1 MSGLT
6 LQDASPPTPPDPAA
20 PTERAVM
27 LAADTIG
34 DIMGFWN
41 FKPSMG
47 KVWTVLYLSRSP
59 LSADEIELRTG
70 LSSGMVNMAIQELLQ
85 WQVIRKAW
93 APGER
98 RRRYEAETDVVSMVT
113 RVFRER
119 ELRMIDEMV
128 GRLEQAMHILESEG
142 LSSVPD
148 QMMHRRFVAT
158 RVGLLLNL
166 ARAGR
171 LVVEQ
176 LGRAGTFDLGTIRH
190 TLRR

>member
-1 MSGLT
+1 
-6 LQDASPPTPPDPAA
+6 
-20 PTERAVM
+20 M

-176 LGRAGTFDLGTIRH
+176 LGRAGTFDLGAIRH

>member
-1 MSGLT
+1 
-6 LQDASPPTPPDPAA
+6 
-20 PTERAVM
+20 
-27 LAADTIG
+27 
-34 DIMGFWN
+34 
-41 FKPSMG
+41 
-47 KVWTVLYLSRSP
+47 
-59 LSADEIELRTG
+59 
-70 LSSGMVNMAIQELLQ
+70 
-85 WQVIRKAW
+85 
-93 APGER
+93 
-98 RRRYEAETDVVSMVT
+98 
-113 RVFRER
+113 
-119 ELRMIDEMV
+119 MIDEMV